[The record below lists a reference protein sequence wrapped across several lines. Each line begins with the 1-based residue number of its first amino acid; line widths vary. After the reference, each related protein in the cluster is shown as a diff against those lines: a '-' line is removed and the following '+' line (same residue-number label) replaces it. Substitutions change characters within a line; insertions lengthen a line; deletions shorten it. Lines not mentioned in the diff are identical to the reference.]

1 MSCGFC
7 ESIESMIMLD
17 KERQDERLLSGYWAR
32 YTKVTYR
39 DLDRKGEW
47 DFAGQTTSGE
57 YPLNYCP
64 ECGRR
69 IVWHEH

>member
-7 ESIESMIMLD
+7 ESIKSQMMLD
-17 KERQDERLLSGYWAR
+17 RGQDERLISGYLAK

-39 DLDRKGEW
+39 DLDRSGVWE
-47 DFAGQTTSGE
+47 FAGQTTSGE
-57 YPLNYCP
+57 YPLNFCP

-69 IVWHEH
+69 IVRNER

>member
-7 ESIESMIMLD
+7 ESIKSQIMLD
-17 KERQDERLLSGYWAR
+17 RQQDDRLLSGYWAR

-47 DFAGQTTSGE
+47 DFAGQTTSRE
-57 YPLNYCP
+57 FPLLFCP
-64 ECGRR
+64 ECGRK
-69 IVWHEH
+69 VKWDAAD

>member
-7 ESIESMIMLD
+7 ESIKFQITQD
-17 KERQDERLLSGYWAR
+17 RRQDERLLSGYWAR

-39 DLDRKGEW
+39 DLDRKDVW
-47 DFAGQTTSGE
+47 DFAGQITSGE
-57 YPLNYCP
+57 YPLNFCP

-69 IVWHEH
+69 IEWREH